1 MAAPNIVNVTSIVG
15 KTSYLVPDT
24 VSATVL
30 LANSAST
37 GKVFRVNQITA
48 ANTDGSNQVDVTVA
62 VNSAA
67 DGSGTSYPIVSTV
80 AIPADATLIVTDK
93 TTSFYLEEDKSVV
106 VTAGASSSLAL
117 VVSYEEIN

>member
-80 AIPADATLIVTDK
+80 SIPADATLIVTDK